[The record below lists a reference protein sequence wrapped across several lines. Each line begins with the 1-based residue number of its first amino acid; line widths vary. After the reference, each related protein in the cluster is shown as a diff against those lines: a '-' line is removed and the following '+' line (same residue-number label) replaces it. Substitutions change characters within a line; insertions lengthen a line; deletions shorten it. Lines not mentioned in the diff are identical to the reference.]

1 MCNTRAQSGDRVA
14 SSRWVDVPIAQ
25 NLPRPGALRLL
36 DVVRWL
42 FPMVLAVVAWTFE
55 WTEHLSAEHEPLTP
69 GFYEEV
75 LLFSVIGPVVV
86 AIVLTWVRRLVVT
99 LQATSDALAAMNSD
113 LGTMVAERTA
123 KVQAATQ
130 ELADKN
136 QQLGRA
142 NAELQELDR
151 LKSDFVSLVSHQL
164 RAPLTTINGSLELLA
179 HEAELPPESRQRTL
193 RILTEEGQRLSHM
206 IETILDVSRLEAG
219 QLTMRLGPVAVEPL
233 LARVGASGVASEAG
247 RRDLTLDVAPAL
259 PPVRADEMLLE
270 EVVRNLVEN
279 ACRYSASGQPIEISA
294 RRDQENVTLG
304 VADHGPGIPEEKQR
318 AVFRSFYR
326 LDQSESAPAGY
337 GLGLYFA
344 GKLTRVMGAEIRVE
358 SPIWPD
364 HDAPGTRFAIT
375 LPIAEDV
382 PPEMEAGTSETDG
395 AGTLG

>member
-1 MCNTRAQSGDRVA
+1 VCDTRAEPGDRVA
-14 SSRWVDVPIAQ
+14 SSRWVDVPTAQ

-42 FPMVLAVVAWTFE
+42 LPLVLAVVAWTFE

-69 GFYEEV
+69 GFYGEV
-75 LLFSVIGPVVV
+75 LLFGVIGPVVV

-123 KVQAATQ
+123 NLQAATQ

-136 QQLGRA
+136 RQLGRA
-142 NAELQELDR
+142 NDELRELDR
-151 LKSDFVSLVSHQL
+151 MKSDFVSLVSHQL
-164 RAPLTTINGSLELLA
+164 RAPLTTINGALELLSQ
-179 HEAELPPESRQRTL
+179 EAERQPASTQRTL

-219 QLTMRLGPVAVEPL
+219 RLTIRPGPVAVEPL
-233 LARVGASGVASEAG
+233 LTRVRASVVASEA
-247 RRDLTLDVAPAL
+247 RQLDWKLEVASGL
-259 PPVRADEMLLE
+259 PPVWADEVLLE
-270 EVVRNLVEN
+270 EIVRNLVEN
-279 ACRYSASGQPIEISA
+279 AVRYSRSGHSIEISA
-294 RRDQENVTLG
+294 RQDRESVTLG
-304 VADHGPGIPEEKQR
+304 VTDHGPGIPEGKQR

-344 GKLTRVMGAEIRVE
+344 DKLVRAMGGEIRVE
-358 SPIWPD
+358 SPVWPD
-364 HDAPGTRFAIT
+364 RDAPGSRFAFT

-382 PPEMEAGTSETDG
+382 PPDEEAATSETDG
-395 AGTLG
+395 TGTPG